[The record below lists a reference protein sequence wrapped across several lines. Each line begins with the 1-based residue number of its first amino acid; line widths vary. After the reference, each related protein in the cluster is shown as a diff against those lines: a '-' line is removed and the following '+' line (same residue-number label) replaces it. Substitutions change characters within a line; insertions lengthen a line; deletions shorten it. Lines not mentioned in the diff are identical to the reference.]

1 MENIVILGG
10 GFAGLWAALTAAR
23 EVAHA
28 KATAAIGITLVSRD
42 LFLTVRPRLYEAF
55 QEGLR
60 APLAPTL
67 TPLNVQLVA
76 AEVTAVALDA
86 QRVSLRHADGR
97 EEALAYDRLIL
108 ATGSE
113 QIPLAVPG
121 ASEFGLNIDTFA
133 GAEAFDAHLKRTI
146 EAPDTPGRL
155 TFVVVGGGFTGI
167 ELAAEMR
174 RRIALHSNA
183 EIARASRVLLIEQ
196 ANIIG
201 PDLGAN
207 PRPHIDAA
215 LLGAQ
220 VEVRLGTRVARIERS
235 AVVLENG
242 ERIPAATVI
251 LTTGL
256 RAQSLGASLGAPT
269 DASGRVVVDANLRV
283 TSHPAVFAAGDVAHA
298 MADATHATL
307 MSCQHAVPAGKHA
320 GYNAARDL
328 LGLPLRTYTQPQ
340 YVTVLDLGD
349 YGAIFTQGWDRQIDQ
364 AGPEVK
370 ALKQMVNTQWIY
382 PPTGSAEALLIAA
395 DIDAPWPPVV

>member
-1 MENIVILGG
+1 MKNIVILGG

-28 KATAAIGITLVSRD
+28 NATATIGITLVSRD
-42 LFLTVRPRLYEAF
+42 PFLTVRPRLYEAF
-55 QEGLR
+55 HAGLR

-67 TPLNVQLVA
+67 APLNVQLVTG
-76 AEVTAVALDA
+76 EVLAVAPAA

-97 EEALAYDRLIL
+97 EDTLAYERLVL

-113 QIPLAVPG
+113 QIPLAVSG

-133 GAEAFDAHLKRTI
+133 GATAFDAHLKRTLA
-146 EAPDTPGRL
+146 APDTPGRL

-174 RRIALHSNA
+174 RRIALHSNND
-183 EIARASRVLLIEQ
+183 IARTSRVLLIEQ
-196 ANIIG
+196 ANTIG

-207 PRPHIDAA
+207 PRPYIEAA
-215 LLGAQ
+215 LLGAR
-220 VEVRLGTRVARIERS
+220 VEVRLGTRVAHIERW

-251 LTTGL
+251 ITTGL
-256 RAQSLGASLGAPT
+256 RAQPLGASLGAPT
-269 DASGRVVVDANLRV
+269 DALGRVVVDGHLRV
-283 TSHPAVFAAGDVAHA
+283 AAQPAVFAAGDVAHA
-298 MADATHATL
+298 MTDATHIAL

-328 LGLPLRTYTQPQ
+328 LGLPLRAYTQPQ
-340 YVTVLDLGD
+340 YVTCLDLGD
-349 YGAIFTQGWDRQIDQ
+349 YGAIFTQGWDRQVDQ
-364 AGPEVK
+364 AGPAVK
-370 ALKQMVNTQWIY
+370 ALKQMINTQWIY
-382 PPTGSAEALLIAA
+382 PPTGSAEALLVAA